1 MSLHPLKLN
10 MVSFDTLIKA
20 KTLLGL
26 SDKATLSEIKTRY
39 KSMMKQWHPD
49 KHRDDADTAHAMST
63 QINEAYATLL
73 EYCSTYEYN
82 FDEDFLQTQTLT
94 PQEWWTKKFGGR

>member
-1 MSLHPLKLN
+1 VSSFEKL
-10 MVSFDTLIKA
+10 LKA

-26 SDKATLSEIKTRY
+26 SEKATLSDIKSRY
-39 KSMMKQWHPD
+39 KTMMQQWHPD
-49 KHRDDADTAHAMST
+49 KHHDDSDTAHTMST

-73 EYCSTYEYN
+73 EYCSQYEY
-82 FDEDFLQTQTLT
+82 DFNEEHLKEKTLT

>member
-1 MSLHPLKLN
+1 ML
-10 MVSFDTLIKA
+10 SFDQLIKA

-39 KSMMKQWHPD
+39 KSMMQQWHPD
-49 KHRDDADTAHAMST
+49 KHPDDSDTAHAMST
-63 QINEAYATLL
+63 QINAAYATLL

-82 FDEDFLQTQTLT
+82 FDEEFLQTQTLT

>member
-1 MSLHPLKLN
+1 MSLHPLKFN
-10 MVSFDTLIKA
+10 MISFDTLIKA

-39 KSMMKQWHPD
+39 KTMMKQWHPD
-49 KHRDDADTAHAMST
+49 KHQDDHDTAHTMST
-63 QINEAYATLL
+63 QINEAYATVL

-82 FDEDFLQTQTLT
+82 FDEEFLQNKTLT

>member
-1 MSLHPLKLN
+1 ML
-10 MVSFDTLIKA
+10 SFDKLVKA

-26 SDKATLSEIKTRY
+26 SDKATLSDIKTRY
-39 KSMMKQWHPD
+39 KNMMRAWHPD
-49 KHRDDADTAHAMST
+49 KYPDDPDTAHAMST

-73 EYCSTYEYN
+73 EYCSAYEYN
-82 FDEDFLQTQTLT
+82 LDENFLKEQTLT

>member
-10 MVSFDTLIKA
+10 MISFDTLIKA

-26 SDKATLSEIKTRY
+26 SDKATLSEIKIRY
-39 KSMMKQWHPD
+39 KTMMKQWHPD
-49 KHRDDADTAHAMST
+49 KHRDDPDTAHAMST
-63 QINEAYATLL
+63 KINEAYATLL

-82 FDEDFLQTQTLT
+82 FDEEFLQTQTLT

>member
-1 MSLHPLKLN
+1 MP
-10 MVSFDTLIKA
+10 SFDKLVKA

-26 SDKATLSEIKTRY
+26 HDKATLSEIKTRY
-39 KSMMKQWHPD
+39 KTMMHQWHPD
-49 KHRDDADTAHAMST
+49 KHPDDPEGAHAMST

-82 FDEDFLQTQTLT
+82 FDENFLKEQTLT

>member
-1 MSLHPLKLN
+1 ML
-10 MVSFDTLIKA
+10 SFDKLVKA

-26 SDKATLSEIKTRY
+26 SDKVTLSDIKTRY
-39 KSMMKQWHPD
+39 KNMMRTWHPD
-49 KHRDDADTAHAMST
+49 KHPDDPDTAHAMST

-82 FDEDFLQTQTLT
+82 LDENFLKEQTLT
-94 PQEWWTKKFGGR
+94 PHEWWTKKFGGR